1 MNKAPLHKHVK
12 FVAKKS
18 AKKMGVLQ
26 AVRSISCENILKKSQ
41 RLYFMGS
48 YRQSPLISFSTWTC
62 LLQWSNRFGT
72 GFIGIEC

>member
-26 AVRSISCENILKKSQ
+26 AVRSISREKYT
-41 RLYFMGS
+41 YFMVS
-48 YRQSPLISFSTWTC
+48 YRQSPLISFFNLDMFTPVEQQVWH
-62 LLQWSNRFGT
+62 RFYRH
-72 GFIGIEC
+72 

>member
-26 AVRSISCENILKKSQ
+26 AARSISRENILKKSQ
-41 RLYFMGS
+41 LYFMGS
-48 YRQSPLISFSTWTC
+48 YRQSPLISFFNLDMFTPVEQQVWH
-62 LLQWSNRFGT
+62 RFYRH
-72 GFIGIEC
+72 

>member
-18 AKKMGVLQ
+18 AKRMGVLQ
-26 AVRSISCENILKKSQ
+26 AVRSISREKYTEKSQ

-48 YRQSPLISFSTWTC
+48 YRQSPLISFFNLDMFTPVERQVWH
-62 LLQWSNRFGT
+62 RFYRH
-72 GFIGIEC
+72 